1 MNPIALPAPARKE
14 GDWDLEL
21 DLPLDDSHDVPGT
34 RLSKDERRWIEHWDK
49 WVQSFREMRASDAD
63 ATGEPARPLPGFPIW
78 ANVWTSDPDE
88 RAILMHPGGVRVP
101 AWKANFLEKNWQ
113 LYEAMRERAGAR
125 WLAAWL
131 RATRTFPES
140 RQKLEWQ
147 AQDAESLLE
156 CVISLRPSG
165 LRAKKPTHLPALVA
179 ITQTPILMPRERRL
193 SPREAARLQGLPD
206 LFDFG
211 PQPDAATYKQMGNG
225 VNTGVVWNVVKAHVE
240 RDHRLLSATEAGRR
254 ILAAVTTAPAD
265 PRRSS
270 GCCSRA
276 RAVPVPIATVRQS
289 CGRDHGTPRR

>member
-1 MNPIALPAPARKE
+1 
-14 GDWDLEL
+14 
-21 DLPLDDSHDVPGT
+21 
-34 RLSKDERRWIEHWDK
+34 
-49 WVQSFREMRASDAD
+49 
-63 ATGEPARPLPGFPIW
+63 
-78 ANVWTSDPDE
+78 
-88 RAILMHPGGVRVP
+88 MHPGGVRVP

-140 RQKLEWQ
+140 RQSFEWQ

-265 PRRSS
+265 PRELLAAAVERGQSRYRSLQS
-270 GCCSRA
+270 GSLA
-276 RAVPVPIATVRQS
+276 DETMELLV
-289 CGRDHGTPRR
+289 GDHS